1 MITISLR
8 MDKKRLAA
16 LVLALALAGAGAV
29 CAKQMLWQNVLP
41 AESTVSARKV
51 NTAAANEQQRRDF
64 MAAYGWEVEEVDY
77 DGRNATDLAIRMNE
91 DRNREDFCVEVAQ
104 TCAGQN
110 LAVKTFRE
118 LLLQEKVVLEES
130 PLAYWCLG
138 NAIEIQ
144 NNYGDL
150 KLSKR
155 HKDDTERIDPVAAAM
170 NALAR
175 LLVKRSPGRD
185 INEHVLSEDWGI

>member
-64 MAAYGWEVEEVDY
+64 MAAYGWEVEE
-77 DGRNATDLAIRMNE
+77 E
-91 DRNREDFCVEVAQ
+91 
-104 TCAGQN
+104 
-110 LAVKTFRE
+110 
-118 LLLQEKVVLEES
+118 
-130 PLAYWCLG
+130 PL
-138 NAIEIQ
+138 EIQ
-144 NNYGDL
+144 EVLIPSEFDETYEKYNYIQKQQGFDL
-150 KLSKR
+150 EACCGKQVTRYTYAVSNYPGRPDGVQLNLYVC
-155 HKDDTERIDPVAAAM
+155 EEFPVAGDVVCTGADGFRDT
-170 NALAR
+170 LAF
-175 LLVKRSPGRD
+175 PAGA
-185 INEHVLSEDWGI
+185 EA

>member
-64 MAAYGWEVEEVDY
+64 MAAYGWEVEE
-77 DGRNATDLAIRMNE
+77 E
-91 DRNREDFCVEVAQ
+91 
-104 TCAGQN
+104 
-110 LAVKTFRE
+110 
-118 LLLQEKVVLEES
+118 
-130 PLAYWCLG
+130 PL
-138 NAIEIQ
+138 EIQ
-144 NNYGDL
+144 EVLIPSEFDETYEKYNYIQKQQGFDLSRYRGKVCRKYVYALPGYPGGVEDARITLLIYKCRVIGGDISSPSADGFMHGFDASSSVWL
-150 KLSKR
+150 GL
-155 HKDDTERIDPVAAAM
+155 EQ
-170 NALAR
+170 LA
-175 LLVKRSPGRD
+175 
-185 INEHVLSEDWGI
+185 